1 MTTSKE
7 DEDNEQN
14 VLSEVCFN
22 TKETCL
28 FQVVPKEIWQ
38 SDLWQLICACV
49 VEPSAVGFNM
59 GDVEIM
65 KNLPQEVCY

>member
-1 MTTSKE
+1 M
-7 DEDNEQN
+7 
-14 VLSEVCFN
+14 
-22 TKETCL
+22 
-28 FQVVPKEIWQ
+28 VPKEIWK

-65 KNLPQEVCY
+65 KNLPQEVGCYWLLGDGVVSSRGGG